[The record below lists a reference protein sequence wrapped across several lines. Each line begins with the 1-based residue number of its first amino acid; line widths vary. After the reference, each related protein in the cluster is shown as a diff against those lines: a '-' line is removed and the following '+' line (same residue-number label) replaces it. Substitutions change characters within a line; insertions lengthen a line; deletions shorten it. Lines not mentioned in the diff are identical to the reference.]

1 LVQHFSV
8 RDGHNAVS
16 NPIQALPVDGPQIDG
31 TIALVIPARAP
42 LII

>member
-1 LVQHFSV
+1 MVQLFSV

-16 NPIQALPVDGPQIDG
+16 NPIQALPVNGSQVDG
-31 TIALVIPARAP
+31 TIALLIPARPP